1 MTAQKFCE
9 SSGFRVRTR
18 AWTLG
23 FGILSKTAP
32 VESTSCLASLRL
44 SHQEHHQSREPP
56 PQTQQSLVYMCRY
69 VLMKLSPRAC
79 LRLSS
84 ILTHDVK
91 TCATYDKLP
100 HTHTDTYIYIYI
112 HIYISIDLGPHKYYS
127 PSAWRLAVN
136 VGLARR
142 CRGSQLQG
150 YGRESLGFSGFERN
164 YVISKGNRYIT
175 PAHSTT
181 SPPKPKQAAQHY
193 QKPEQR
199 FDS

>member
-1 MTAQKFCE
+1 MCDIRQ
-9 SSGFRVRTR
+9 
-18 AWTLG
+18 
-23 FGILSKTAP
+23 AP
-32 VESTSCLASLRL
+32 
-44 SHQEHHQSREPP
+44 
-56 PQTQQSLVYMCRY
+56 
-69 VLMKLSPRAC
+69 
-79 LRLSS
+79 
-84 ILTHDVK
+84 
-91 TCATYDKLP
+91 
-100 HTHTDTYIYIYI
+100 THT

-181 SPPKPKQAAQHY
+181 SPPNRSKLPNIIRNLNSVSIRDACHHQPDTPKLCKRPHKLSAHRTKLFNCCKINRTTRKTATKEAMHSGQKNCKPCVTLL
-193 QKPEQR
+193 
-199 FDS
+199 